1 MTPLENV
8 DVLHKVKNIFL
19 FKNDGLL
26 TGAMWFVIFFAMAQ
40 LQYTFISYC
49 TSVAM
54 NKFNV
59 SLSSHNL
66 TGIISWA
73 LGFCGLYIV
82 SVRGGGRYC
91 IWLSL
96 LMLPIMW
103 LGQFCHEHKT
113 VYLNF
118 INNSWLALVSGA
130 LLIAFSLLSDYEIE
144 LSKAELCGGYLFYPI
159 TILGLV
165 FCLSIV
171 GACDKSKYV
180 RACISHC
187 GRMSFWIMAYQF
199 MSFKFFDG
207 IAGLIFHF
215 DLNVLQLYPYSFAQ
229 CRLFYI
235 LLGITLPSVIG
246 LFLKKLQVS
255 FAGEIQH
262 LS

>member
-1 MTPLENV
+1 
-8 DVLHKVKNIFL
+8 
-19 FKNDGLL
+19 
-26 TGAMWFVIFFAMAQ
+26 
-40 LQYTFISYC
+40 
-49 TSVAM
+49 
-54 NKFNV
+54 
-59 SLSSHNL
+59 
-66 TGIISWA
+66 
-73 LGFCGLYIV
+73 
-82 SVRGGGRYC
+82 
-91 IWLSL
+91 
-96 LMLPIMW
+96 MLPIMW

-235 LLGITLPSVIG
+235 LLGITLLIMGLNNYLIYKRKNLTILYLIIG
-246 LFLKKLQVS
+246 LGSIILAILKLI
-255 FAGEIQH
+255 G
-262 LS
+262 L